1 MNKLKNI
8 IFIMSLFAAAGIT
21 YTLVALKNMPEA
33 FDWDLEEDEDEDL

>member
-1 MNKLKNI
+1 
-8 IFIMSLFAAAGIT
+8 MSLFAAAGIT